1 MRNLKRAL
9 SLTLASVMLLGM
21 MVLGTSAV
29 SYPDVDENDNVEAI
43 EVLQAVGVMSGSNNG
58 NFNPDAKISRIEMAI
73 VMANLLNLNV
83 DYFEG
88 QNSFSDVPAW
98 AAKYVSACEAN
109 GIVSGVGGG
118 RFGTGNVTATQAAL
132 MMLKALGYFQYNS
145 DFGGDWA
152 RATALQAARIDLFK
166 GLTVAN
172 NTQLTRNQVAQL
184 ALNALQATMVDAE
197 DNTLNINTGAAA
209 GNISISGGSVKY
221 VVRAS
226 SNRNVAGAISAV
238 ETSGSST
245 SGINGYTVEL
255 GEQLYQGDL
264 KRTEVSDDLENPAV
278 RWVYKTQ
285 EIGKYA
291 KEPALTYLK
300 EVKIKDIYADL
311 GLSGTFTNG
320 SDNKTVKFAVNG
332 NTSATANDGTSSI
345 TQITSTDPGAGALKI
360 GGKGAVTKVYH
371 ETKSTTSGGSTVT
384 NETITIT
391 VTNYYLAKALEDYN
405 SSDKDVDVDVKA
417 NGVGVKTL
425 KADDF
430 ANVVNVRK
438 DDYLVVTLDA
448 TDTNAIKSVAPA
460 DVIADTVVSVARSD
474 DYATIGGQKY
484 EYSDISEKDT
494 GALGKALMN
503 GAETY
508 DLNGDGYNAYLDP
521 NGYVLGIEKTDGG
534 LNVSQYLYVKEKG
547 TNVFDV
553 AIKALFSDGS
563 TRTVTVDKVNNSG
576 TEVDAT
582 TSNVETGR
590 FYKFTVKSDGSYRLT
605 AISEV
610 PNVSELHVT
619 DKDVEAKV
627 NPIEDNSAQYADDTT
642 VFISKDKVT
651 TGVKN
656 TPKIISDVSAG
667 KQNDV
672 HALYSTATGSNNR
685 LLLVYSTQT
694 GSVEVSVEDLTYI
707 LEKKSE
713 VNNADGTE
721 YYVYKAWKN
730 GEMTEIAANQ
740 NGKPAGLYKI
750 ETYTDGR
757 ADLGDKISVTKNY
770 EWVVVNNVSSYSY
783 SNSVLNVSGQ
793 GYYLKD
799 GDSAKVYSIDG
810 TTVKTLTPSS
820 LSTTTATSDK
830 FNTCILVR
838 EKDEAN
844 ANIAVVY
851 IIKDSANVA
860 VLAAREDGTARK
872 SSEILAFLEGT
883 GASKTVQG
891 PVEIDSSL
899 TVPAGKTLILEG
911 VTTIKDNQT
920 LTVRGTVELK
930 DSITAKDGGK
940 VVLTNGDLIMSG
952 DTATLVPPVEG
963 TGNIAVNGSNI
974 KVSEGTGAAGVTAL
988 ATRGDGLV
996 KSTEYDASEAV
1007 DGAVIRR
1014 TLEKA
1019 TITLS
1024 GSGNLGG
1031 FGGSVDSVTESTG
1044 HQAVFYAVNTKFA
1057 AAAGNGRLETYWSV
1071 DGETW
1076 AAPTQGGTVSWNGAE
1091 ANEEVS
1097 GWRVSLADIS
1107 KGHNYLKI
1115 VCKSGI
1121 TGSGESETVAKTVS
1135 VIYEIK

>member
-73 VMANLLNLNV
+73 VMSNLLNLNV

-384 NETITIT
+384 TETITIT

-405 SSDKDVDVDVKA
+405 SSDRDVDVDVKA

-460 DVIADTVVSVARSD
+460 DVIADTVVSAARSD

-851 IIKDSANVA
+851 VIKEGAN
-860 VLAAREDGTARK
+860 
-872 SSEILAFLEGT
+872 SSTIPAPSEGT
-883 GASKTVQG
+883 VKSDAIVELLEKTGAEKS
-891 PVEIDSSL
+891 VEGNVTIDSSL
-899 TVPAGKTLILEG
+899 DVARGKKLTLKG
-911 VTTIKDNQT
+911 TTTIEDNQT
-920 LTVRGTVELK
+920 LTIRGTVE
-930 DSITAKDGGK
+930 AKKAIDTSAEGAK
-940 VVLTNGDLIMSG
+940 VVLAGGTLILSG
-952 DTATLVPPVEG
+952 EQETIPVIEG
-963 TGNIAVNGSNI
+963 TGTVTINADVKTSNNSLTGTAELLGGTKKTVQANETGTFEIAEASIGLTGTAKLTNFNGVKTIAEYLTMHNGATSVKLYEIVLTNLPSGCKLKGWRSTSAALESAEWT
-974 KVSEGTGAAGVTAL
+974 KVDGVLDPDGAGHTPTEADGTQETWTLLEGDNVKFFKFTVIPSAPAPA
-988 ATRGDGLV
+988 DGEEV
-996 KSTEYDASEAV
+996 VDAS
-1007 DGAVIRR
+1007 
-1014 TLEKA
+1014 
-1019 TITLS
+1019 
-1024 GSGNLGG
+1024 
-1031 FGGSVDSVTESTG
+1031 
-1044 HQAVFYAVNTKFA
+1044 Y
-1057 AAAGNGRLETYWSV
+1057 
-1071 DGETW
+1071 
-1076 AAPTQGGTVSWNGAE
+1076 
-1091 ANEEVS
+1091 
-1097 GWRVSLADIS
+1097 DI
-1107 KGHNYLKI
+1107 I
-1115 VCKSGI
+1115 F
-1121 TGSGESETVAKTVS
+1121 
-1135 VIYEIK
+1135 EIK